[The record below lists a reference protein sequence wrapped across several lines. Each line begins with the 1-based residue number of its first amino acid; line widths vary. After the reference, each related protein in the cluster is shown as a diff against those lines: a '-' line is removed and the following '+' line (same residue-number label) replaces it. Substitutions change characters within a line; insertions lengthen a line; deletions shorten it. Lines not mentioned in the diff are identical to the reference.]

1 VLGGAANLLF
11 LLATGSGALAVT
23 AVLTALYPAVTV
35 LLAVL
40 LLHERLS
47 VVRGLGLLLAGIAV
61 IAIVLG

>member
-1 VLGGAANLLF
+1 VLGGAANLLI
-11 LLATGSGALAVT
+11 LLATGSGALAAT

>member
-1 VLGGAANLLF
+1 
-11 LLATGSGALAVT
+11 VT